1 MLDAILFEKEGI
13 PAVSIVTHLFEETGR
28 AMAQAWGVPDFKF
41 LTMSHPIANLT
52 EEELDQRAE
61 EIVPKI
67 VDFLLKG
74 HQ

>member
-41 LTMSHPIANLT
+41 LTTPHPIANLT
-52 EEELDQRAE
+52 EEELDERARQ
-61 EIVPKI
+61 IVPKVI
-67 VDFLLKG
+67 DFLLKG
-74 HQ
+74 QK

>member
-1 MLDAILFEKEGI
+1 VLDAILFEKEGI
-13 PAVSIVTHLFEETGR
+13 PAVAIVTHLFEETGR
-28 AMAQAWGVPDFKF
+28 AMAQAWGVPAFKF
-41 LTMSHPIANLT
+41 LTIPHPIANLT

-61 EIVPKI
+61 EIIPKI